1 MELLTAL
8 NKRFVSKKMN
18 GTPVAEHLVND
29 IIEAARLAPT
39 SSGVQPFKV
48 IVITNPELKAKIQPI
63 AFNQTQIVEGSHILL
78 FASWDKY
85 TDERLTEIF
94 NLTNTERGLPLDITD
109 AYKAQLLGMFG
120 AMTEEQQYAHAAH
133 QSYIALGTAIVAAAM
148 YNVDATPME
157 GFNNAALDELLNLK
171 ALGLKSTTM
180 LVLGHSDEQQDWM
193 RNLKKVRRPLA
204 DFVIE
209 MK

>member
-1 MELLTAL
+1 MELLSAL

-39 SSGVQPFKV
+39 SSGIQPFKI

-63 AFNQTQIVEGSHILL
+63 AFNQSQIVDGSHILI

-85 TDERLTEIF
+85 TEERLTEFF
-94 NLTNTERGLPLDITD
+94 NMSNTLRGLPLDGTD
-109 AYKAQLLGMFG
+109 GYKAQLLGMFG
-120 AMTEEQQYAHAAH
+120 AMTDDQQYAHAAH

-148 YNVDATPME
+148 HNVDATPME

-180 LVLGHSDEQQDWM
+180 LVLGKSDEAKDWM
-193 RNLKKVRRPLA
+193 RNMKKVRRPVE